1 LVRSI
6 VGQAVNIPSYK
17 CIDNFASELEALG
30 GNFILC
36 RLDEVRDKILE
47 ILRIRGID
55 QLMVWD
61 TPYIPEK
68 LTGQLSEAGIKIIHP
83 TGETL
88 ETSCL
93 VRAGLTGAFAGIT
106 DTGSLLL
113 VGGPGRPM
121 IASLLPEIHIAL
133 VWEKDI
139 FDNLSQVLSREDV
152 KRAPAAILVTGP
164 SRTAD
169 IEMTLTIG
177 VHGPGELHILCIK
190 PG

>member
-1 LVRSI
+1 MEIFSKGDPWIHLPKVSGWGYSKDFPRPAARTFRSRFRKFGQSIQGGNGLTAVAGSTALVRSI

-106 DTGSLLL
+106 KF
-113 VGGPGRPM
+113 
-121 IASLLPEIHIAL
+121 I
-133 VWEKDI
+133 
-139 FDNLSQVLSREDV
+139 
-152 KRAPAAILVTGP
+152 
-164 SRTAD
+164 
-169 IEMTLTIG
+169 
-177 VHGPGELHILCIK
+177 
-190 PG
+190 